1 MHECGHVIDQ
11 SSKGTGFE
19 SSNDFNENSE
29 KNPYDNAFRKYEKFN
44 ETLKAC
50 REEKN
55 LSIKSLADII
65 GVKPYTISD
74 WETGRSEPSIN
85 NLIKLSNFFNVRLD
99 FLVGNTLPQDDE
111 YDEIINIIN
120 NFQTRVYDDEINELF
135 SGLSNKN
142 RKKLINILTIV
153 KQELLKK

>member
-1 MHECGHVIDQ
+1 M
-11 SSKGTGFE
+11 
-19 SSNDFNENSE
+19 
-29 KNPYDNAFRKYEKFN
+29 KFN